1 MGYAVY
7 HVEKGKG
14 RSGGIGKHIDR
25 KESMGGWNT
34 FEHRK
39 HEETKNN
46 RSFILNKHCE
56 KSLPQA
62 VRDRIKEGYKGE
74 KAIRKDAVRFQTHI
88 LTGSHEQMKDIFADE
103 KKKEQWIKANKEW
116 MQERYGKENIVR
128 FVLHVDER
136 TPHIHAITVPL
147 TKDGRLSAKEYTKGK
162 KEMRDM
168 QTDYANKMAGFGLKR
183 GLERTGIKHETAL
196 EYYARQDA
204 AEKLWKDRKIEI
216 VEPKKP
222 LGFTINTKEII
233 EQNKSLA
240 SLSIGLTKDI
250 IQQEEQ
256 IKRKNIKL
264 KEVGEANTNL
274 RTKIKEIGV
283 LINDPELLAKRY
295 HQRIQEIE
303 QLKQEQ
309 EEQLKQRRNPERD
322 LDQEQRPRN
331 KGMRM

>member
-1 MGYAVY
+1 M
-7 HVEKGKG
+7 
-14 RSGGIGKHIDR
+14 
-25 KESMGGWNT
+25 
-34 FEHRK
+34 
-39 HEETKNN
+39 
-46 RSFILNKHCE
+46 
-56 KSLPQA
+56 
-62 VRDRIKEGYKGE
+62 
-74 KAIRKDAVRFQTHI
+74 
-88 LTGSHEQMKDIFADE
+88 
-103 KKKEQWIKANKEW
+103 
-116 MQERYGKENIVR
+116 
-128 FVLHVDER
+128 
-136 TPHIHAITVPL
+136 
-147 TKDGRLSAKEYTKGK
+147 
-162 KEMRDM
+162 
-168 QTDYANKMAGFGLKR
+168 
-183 GLERTGIKHETAL
+183 

-283 LINDPELLAKRY
+283 LIDDPELLAKRY
-295 HQRIQEIE
+295 HQRIKEIE

-322 LDQEQRPRN
+322 LDQEQRTRN